1 MTELSRRIAAV
12 DDDPSVLKALARLIR
27 TRSLHVQ
34 TYGSAERFLAAL
46 PDGMPACLIV
56 DLHMPEMSGLE
67 LQEHLQRS
75 GLSIPTIVITAH
87 DEPDA
92 RARCLAAGAMAF
104 LLKPLQDT
112 ALFAA
117 IDDAFRLRRPER

>member
-27 TRSLHVQ
+27 TRSLNVE
-34 TYGSAERFLAAL
+34 TYRSAERFLAAL
-46 PDGMPACLIV
+46 PDNAPACLIV

-67 LQEHLQRS
+67 LQEHLKRS

-87 DEPDA
+87 DDPGA

-117 IDDAFRLRRPER
+117 IDDAFRLQEPEG

>member
-1 MTELSRRIAAV
+1 MTELSRRIAVV

-27 TRSLHVQ
+27 THSLHVQ
-34 TYGSAERFLAAL
+34 TYGSAELFLATL
-46 PDGMPACLIV
+46 PDGVPACLIV

-67 LQEHLQRS
+67 LQEHLKRS

-87 DEPDA
+87 DDPGA

-117 IDDAFRLRRPER
+117 IDDAFRLQAPES